1 MPVLKHGDHE
11 ITQSLAIL
19 EYIEDI
25 WPSPKLIPQSPFEKA
40 EVKAELKAEEK
51 KPNKNF
57 IGTSGLS
64 AQTNNQT
71 HLHGKNAKLILI
83 NAYIVKDNS

>member
-1 MPVLKHGDHE
+1 MLKK
-11 ITQSLAIL
+11 
-19 EYIEDI
+19 Y
-25 WPSPKLIPQSPFEKA
+25 
-40 EVKAELKAEEK
+40 LKNYQ
-51 KPNKNF
+51 KPNKTF